1 MSGDTDLA
9 TLSAAELRE
18 FYDTERELADRLRAA
33 PSKDARRRLY
43 AEVYRERSERLPA
56 HPLVQQAAD
65 PEARADAVRPQ
76 ARLLEPFV
84 GPSTVLCEIG
94 AGDGAVA
101 RSIATQVRRAI
112 AFDVT
117 DALALPDDPSVGFEF
132 RVFDGFD
139 LGLADEVDVAYS
151 NDVVEHL
158 HPEDMHDHARA
169 VHRALVPGGVYV
181 CVTPNRLAGPHDIS
195 GRFSDTPRGFH
206 LREYTTTEL
215 AAALRAA
222 GFRRTRVIATVA
234 GRRLVPPVASG
245 ILRPV
250 EAALDRLAA
259 PTRRKVARGLAAFKL
274 IAQK

>member
-1 MSGDTDLA
+1 MSGDTELA
-9 TLSAAELRE
+9 NLSAAELRE

-43 AEVYRERSERLPA
+43 AEVYRERSERLPS

-65 PEARADAVRPQ
+65 PGARAGAIRPQ
-76 ARLLEPFV
+76 AKLLEPFL
-84 GPSTVLCEIG
+84 GPSTVFCEIG

-101 RSIATQVRRAI
+101 RSVATAVRRAI

-117 DALALPDDPSVGFEF
+117 DALALPDDPTAGFEF

-139 LGLADEVDVAYS
+139 LGLVDEVDVAYS
-151 NDVVEHL
+151 NDVAEHL
-158 HPEDMHDHARA
+158 HPEDMHDHALA
-169 VHRALVPGGVYV
+169 VHRALVSGGVYV
-181 CVTPNRLAGPHDIS
+181 CVTPNRLSGPHDIS

-215 AAALRAA
+215 AGALRAA
-222 GFRRTRVIATVA
+222 GFRHTRVTMTVG
-234 GRRLVPPVASG
+234 GRRLVPPVPSG

-250 EAALDRLAA
+250 ESALERL
-259 PTRRKVARGLAAFKL
+259 PHPRRRRVARPLAAFKL
-274 IAQK
+274 VAEK